1 MNTQPRTSTH
11 PVNELFLNRWS
22 PRAYSGEAIP
32 QETLLTIL
40 EAARW
45 APSASNIQ
53 PWRFLYARRDTAAWD
68 AFMNVL
74 IPFNQGWVKNAS
86 ALLIVLSKKTSV
98 APGSQEVKPNPSHS
112 LDTGAAWANLA
123 LQAHLLGWDAH
134 GMTGMDKDVAR
145 QTLNVPE
152 DYAVEMAIAIGKRTD
167 PSILPEGLRER
178 ETPSGR
184 MPLESLIAEGGFSGN
199 LA

>member
-1 MNTQPRTSTH
+1 MSQAARTSTH

-22 PRAYSGEAIP
+22 PRAYSGEVIP

>member
-1 MNTQPRTSTH
+1 MSQATRTPTH

-22 PRAYSGEAIP
+22 PRAYSGEAVP
-32 QETLLTIL
+32 QDTLFTIL

-45 APSASNIQ
+45 APSAFNIQ

-68 AFMNVL
+68 TFLDLL
-74 IPFNQGWVKNAS
+74 IPFNQSWAKNAG
-86 ALLIVLSKKTSV
+86 ALIIVLSKIVST
-98 APGSQEVKPNPSHS
+98 APGTQEPKPNPSHT

-123 LQAHLLGWDAH
+123 LQAQLLGWDAH
-134 GMTGMDKDVAR
+134 GMTGLDKDAAR
-145 QTLNVPE
+145 QALNVPE

-167 PSILPEGLRER
+167 PSVLPEGLRER
-178 ETPSGR
+178 EAPSDR
-184 MPLESLIAEGGFSGN
+184 LPLESLIAEGGFAGN